1 MSFYKNFSEHDRVVS
16 TNPLY
21 ENVDLSLTTLHSS
34 SYSPYNFTQYA
45 SGGLSYVN
53 SEHLFDL
60 TFGSSTGSVSL
71 RNNIYNQ
78 FAKNLL
84 GHNPDN
90 STKKFKLLE
99 DVNKPAALQQD
110 LPYAFIINLARSQT
124 QDRIKEG
131 SVEIEID
138 VSSAGNIK
146 LVDANTYLHEGAG
159 GHHYG
164 VLSATSSV
172 AGLLTGSSNTGS
184 VGYIF
189 YEAGVA
195 IVSPYIFVQ
204 SGSSYVL
211 DSFTTPNVCG
221 VLSAGNGTYATNL
234 SSSIN
239 GTATITSL
247 NDFLSAKL
255 KNISYTSV
263 TELNS
268 TIYFCRAYNHEFN
281 YSSNPTYLKDSE
293 IIVKNGDP
301 QEPSRAYITTVGLYS
316 DDNQLLAVAKL
327 SEPIL
332 KTKENELIARV
343 RLDF

>member
-16 TNPLY
+16 SNPLY
-21 ENVDLSLTTLHSS
+21 EDVNLDVRVLHSS
-34 SYSPYNFTQYA
+34 SNAPYNFTQYA
-45 SGGLSYVN
+45 SGGINYAN

-60 TFGSSTGSVSL
+60 TFGRTTGSVSL
-71 RNNIYNQ
+71 QNNIYNQ
-78 FAKNLL
+78 FSKILL
-84 GHNPDN
+84 GHDADN
-90 STKKFKLLE
+90 NIKKFTLLE
-99 DVNKPAALQQD
+99 DVDKPAGLSD
-110 LPYAFIINLARSQT
+110 NLPFAFILNLAREQT
-124 QDRIKEG
+124 NDRIKQG
-131 SVEIEID
+131 SLNIQLSA
-138 VSSAGNIK
+138 SSGDRIIS
-146 LVDANTYLHEGAG
+146 LVDSGSYMHEGAA

-164 VLSATSSV
+164 IISATSSV
-172 AGLLTGSSNTGS
+172 ADLLTSSVSTGS

-189 YEAGVA
+189 YEAGVV
-195 IVSPYIFVQ
+195 ILSPYIF
-204 SGSSYVL
+204 SAGGSSYDL
-211 DSFTTPNVCG
+211 SSFESNICG
-221 VLSAGNGTYATNL
+221 ILTAGKSAFGSEL

-239 GTATITSL
+239 DSGTIIDL
-247 NDFLSAKL
+247 NNFLSSKL
-255 KNISYTSV
+255 VNVKYTSV

-301 QEPSRAYITTVGLYS
+301 EEPSRAYITTVGLYS